1 MLHTINL
8 AGETGEI
15 DETPVSRT
23 FGLRDMY
30 RDFAEASNQ
39 HYLEEQ
45 LSRLESSAGRIISK
59 ILKAFEAG
67 ETEVWLAR
75 RERDTLR
82 KFIFI
87 MKYRGSGF
95 HRRFYHQDAERYSA
109 NDRDKMLKYMQEKG
123 FKKPIDVWFNN
134 IKGMLELEMDL
145 KDKWIRELR
154 DRIYPDD
161 AMWFIANTQMRYLA
175 FCTASNKDDEFLLT
189 ENLYNIYEGPSSYAT
204 NPETGENTLKAYTE
218 YHTFSIISPK
228 LVMVLRS
235 VILPV
240 PEEDSNESMKEWR
253 SFWYNDTIMQHNDPL
268 MAGSN
273 LLDLPIA
280 KARNSYTI
288 FKEGKLVLKEGEDGS
303 RRAYHKF
310 CFRFFPISTDHV
322 NKINSIMLE
331 ESHSISTITF
341 KSRLGARN
349 ALEYYLGMPRNHP
362 VLYSYRHFGDVP
374 DNLGRLFIKK
384 LEQAVEKLGSVTVA
398 VDKVQNPRSDPEDAL
413 DILSEMLEKSLPKEP
428 SETMKL
434 YMKLGGSGKT
444 MFKDVDQSAKMLNL
458 RIKID
463 VWSKGID
470 ESIREEI
477 RNHLRDLF
485 CQLPAR
491 RVWFYLKR
499 IRYLELNERRPD
511 DINFHLED
519 LMDGAED
526 VIVNANHIIRANDL
540 CRLMYF
546 ATLNHVGMTK
556 NPGFDVSAEI
566 TLDEAGARRL
576 WQIKR
581 LAFGQPGS
589 ICDCG
594 ITVIE
599 ENARLCKNMVRM
611 MRIYETYRNPFWT
624 EDENVEMTTRVM
636 IRDDF
641 SNLVGKRLSN
651 QDLKSLERVL
661 FGVVYPT
668 LGCPP

>member
-23 FGLRDMY
+23 FGLKDMY

-39 HYLEEQ
+39 HHLEEQ

-67 ETEVWLAR
+67 ETEVWLTR

-109 NDRDKMLKYMQEKG
+109 NDRDKMLKYMQEEC
-123 FKKPIDVWFNN
+123 FKKPIDVWFDN

-145 KDKWIRELR
+145 EYKWIGRLR

-161 AMWFIANTQMRYLA
+161 AMWFLANTQMNYLA
-175 FCTASNKDDEFLLT
+175 FCTVSNKDDEFLLT

-218 YHTFSIISPK
+218 YHTFPIISPK

-235 VILPV
+235 VLLPV
-240 PEEDSNESMKEWR
+240 PEEDSDESVKEWR
-253 SFWYNDTIMQHNDPL
+253 RYWYKDTIMQHNDPL
-268 MAGSN
+268 TAGSK

-341 KSRLGARN
+341 KSQLGARK
-349 ALEYYLGMPRNHP
+349 AFEYYLGMPQNHP
-362 VLYSYRHFGDVP
+362 GLYNYKLFGDVP
-374 DNLGRLFIKK
+374 DNLRRLFIKK
-384 LEQAVEKLGSVTVA
+384 LEQALEKLGSGSVV
-398 VDKVQNPRSDPEDAL
+398 VGKVQKPKSDPEDVL
-413 DILSEMLEKSLPKEP
+413 DILSEMLEKALPGEP

-434 YMKLGGSGKT
+434 YMKLSWFIGLIDSGIELT
-444 MFKDVDQSAKMLNL
+444 LS
-458 RIKID
+458 
-463 VWSKGID
+463 
-470 ESIREEI
+470 
-477 RNHLRDLF
+477 
-485 CQLPAR
+485 R
-491 RVWFYLKR
+491 RKWQ
-499 IRYLELNERRPD
+499 D
-511 DINFHLED
+511 
-519 LMDGAED
+519 
-526 VIVNANHIIRANDL
+526 
-540 CRLMYF
+540 
-546 ATLNHVGMTK
+546 HVQGRG
-556 NPGFDVSAEI
+556 PIS
-566 TLDEAGARRL
+566 
-576 WQIKR
+576 
-581 LAFGQPGS
+581 
-589 ICDCG
+589 
-594 ITVIE
+594 
-599 ENARLCKNMVRM
+599 
-611 MRIYETYRNPFWT
+611 
-624 EDENVEMTTRVM
+624 
-636 IRDDF
+636 
-641 SNLVGKRLSN
+641 
-651 QDLKSLERVL
+651 
-661 FGVVYPT
+661 
-668 LGCPP
+668 

>member
-23 FGLRDMY
+23 FGLKDMY

-67 ETEVWLAR
+67 ETEVWLTR

-95 HRRFYHQDAERYSA
+95 HRRFYHQDAEGYSA
-109 NDRDKMLKYMQEKG
+109 NDRDEMLKYMQEKG
-123 FKKPIDVWFNN
+123 FKKPIDVWFDN

-145 KDKWIRELR
+145 EYKWIGRLR

-161 AMWFIANTQMRYLA
+161 AMWFLANTQMNYLA

-204 NPETGENTLKAYTE
+204 NPDTGENTLKAYTE

-240 PEEDSNESMKEWR
+240 PEEDSDESTKEWR
-253 SFWYNDTIMQHNDPL
+253 SSRYNDTIMQHNDPL
-268 MAGSN
+268 TAGSK

-288 FKEGKLVLKEGEDGS
+288 FKEGRLVLKEGEDGS
-303 RRAYHKF
+303 LRAYHKF

-331 ESHSISTITF
+331 ESRSISTITF
-341 KSRLGARN
+341 KSQLGARK

-362 VLYSYRHFGDVP
+362 GLYNHKLFGDVP
-374 DNLGRLFIKK
+374 GDLRRLFIKK
-384 LEQAVEKLGSVTVA
+384 LEQALEKLGSVIVA
-398 VDKVQNPRSDPEDAL
+398 VGKVQKPKSDPEDTL
-413 DILSEMLEKSLPKEP
+413 DILSEMLEKALPKEP
-428 SETMKL
+428 SEVMKL
-434 YMKLGGSGKT
+434 YMKLGRFINLIDSGIELT
-444 MFKDVDQSAKMLNL
+444 LS
-458 RIKID
+458 
-463 VWSKGID
+463 
-470 ESIREEI
+470 
-477 RNHLRDLF
+477 
-485 CQLPAR
+485 R
-491 RVWFYLKR
+491 RKWQ
-499 IRYLELNERRPD
+499 D
-511 DINFHLED
+511 
-519 LMDGAED
+519 
-526 VIVNANHIIRANDL
+526 
-540 CRLMYF
+540 
-546 ATLNHVGMTK
+546 HVQGHG
-556 NPGFDVSAEI
+556 PIS
-566 TLDEAGARRL
+566 
-576 WQIKR
+576 
-581 LAFGQPGS
+581 
-589 ICDCG
+589 
-594 ITVIE
+594 
-599 ENARLCKNMVRM
+599 
-611 MRIYETYRNPFWT
+611 
-624 EDENVEMTTRVM
+624 
-636 IRDDF
+636 
-641 SNLVGKRLSN
+641 
-651 QDLKSLERVL
+651 
-661 FGVVYPT
+661 
-668 LGCPP
+668 

>member
-95 HRRFYHQDAERYSA
+95 HRRFYHQDTERYSA

-161 AMWFIANTQMRYLA
+161 AMWFIANTQMNYLA

-228 LVMVLRS
+228 LVMVLRNF
-235 VILPV
+235 ILPV
-240 PEEDSNESMKEWR
+240 PEEDSDERMKEWR
-253 SFWYNDTIMQHNDPL
+253 RAWYENSIRQHNDPL
-268 MAGSN
+268 RAGSK

-280 KARNSYTI
+280 KARNSYTR
-288 FKEGKLVLKEGEDGS
+288 FEEGKLVLKEGEDGS

-310 CFRFFPISTDHV
+310 CFCFFPISTDHV

-341 KSRLGARN
+341 KSKLGARK

-362 VLYSYRHFGDVP
+362 GLYSYRHFGDVP

-384 LEQAVEKLGSVTVA
+384 LEQALEKLGSVTVA
-398 VDKVQNPRSDPEDAL
+398 ADKLQKPKSDPEDAL
-413 DILSEMLEKSLPKEP
+413 DILSEMLEKALPKEP

-434 YMKLGGSGKT
+434 YMKLGRSIGLIDSGIELT
-444 MFKDVDQSAKMLNL
+444 FS
-458 RIKID
+458 
-463 VWSKGID
+463 
-470 ESIREEI
+470 
-477 RNHLRDLF
+477 
-485 CQLPAR
+485 R
-491 RVWFYLKR
+491 RKWQ
-499 IRYLELNERRPD
+499 D
-511 DINFHLED
+511 
-519 LMDGAED
+519 
-526 VIVNANHIIRANDL
+526 
-540 CRLMYF
+540 
-546 ATLNHVGMTK
+546 HVQGRG
-556 NPGFDVSAEI
+556 PIS
-566 TLDEAGARRL
+566 
-576 WQIKR
+576 
-581 LAFGQPGS
+581 
-589 ICDCG
+589 
-594 ITVIE
+594 
-599 ENARLCKNMVRM
+599 
-611 MRIYETYRNPFWT
+611 
-624 EDENVEMTTRVM
+624 
-636 IRDDF
+636 
-641 SNLVGKRLSN
+641 
-651 QDLKSLERVL
+651 
-661 FGVVYPT
+661 
-668 LGCPP
+668 